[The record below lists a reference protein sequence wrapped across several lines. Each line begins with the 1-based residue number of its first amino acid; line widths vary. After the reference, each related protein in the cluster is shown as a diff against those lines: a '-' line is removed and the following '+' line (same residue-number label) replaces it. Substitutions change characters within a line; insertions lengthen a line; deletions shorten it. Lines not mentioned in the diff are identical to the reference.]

1 MNNKVCLPLPYFM
14 IFLIVIVLLI
24 INFSDLYKKPKII
37 NSENEKEIKFVIE
50 NKSDSN
56 KKIITFAREEILA
69 NDDDEITRRD
79 EKSYLDP
86 LDAPLRRVPR
96 HIYPRGK
103 FKHMI
108 NIPTQGYPDSFH
120 YIGNLT
126 RKNDEKIIKLFGR
139 QHHPGSTQWE
149 YYGIGPDGSGTS
161 VKFPIETKRKQE
173 LYEGDEL
180 ELELFDSS
188 KGKFTLYLHDY
199 NAPRYN
205 PYDY

>member
-1 MNNKVCLPLPYFM
+1 MYT
-14 IFLIVIVLLI
+14 
-24 INFSDLYKKPKII
+24 KPKMV

-56 KKIITFAREEILA
+56 KKTITFAREEILA
-69 NDDDEITRRD
+69 NENDEITARD
-79 EKSYLDP
+79 ETAYQDP
-86 LDAPLRRVPR
+86 MAAPFRRVPR

-103 FKHMI
+103 FKHMT
-108 NIPTQGYPDSFH
+108 NIPTQGYPDNFH

-126 RKNDEKIIKLFGR
+126 RKGDEKIIKLFGR
-139 QHHPGSTQWE
+139 QKHPGSTQLE

-161 VKFPIETKRKQE
+161 VKFPIETNRKKE
-173 LYEGDEL
+173 LYEGDEI